1 MSRRRIGVEDT
12 LPRTSSNFSRRQLVV
27 GAALGSTISKL
38 PSLPDPAFGACK
50 SWLELEA
57 QYAALI
63 DIWQMT
69 ETRLIRA
76 GYWRDHPEHTSM
88 NISEPRELEEI
99 DRRLHILEKMK
110 QQLLLALPEIP
121 ATTTR
126 GIELKLDVLAKVINP
141 DENQTTHDLAV
152 SIRRNLAQPNF

>member
-1 MSRRRIGVEDT
+1 MSRRRIGVEDA

-38 PSLPDPAFGACK
+38 PSRPDPAVDACK
-50 SWLELEA
+50 SWLGLEA

-69 ETRLIRA
+69 ETRLIQA
-76 GYWRDHPEHTSM
+76 GYWRDHTIQTSM
-88 NISEPRELEEI
+88 HIPEPSELEEI
-99 DRRLHILEKMK
+99 DRRLHVMEKRK
-110 QQLLLALPEIP
+110 QQLLLALLEIP
-121 ATTTR
+121 ATTAR

-152 SIRRNLAQPNF
+152 SIRRNLVQRNF